1 MKTFIIKIKV
11 EGTYEIVSQAESRE
25 QAEMIAKTL
34 LETKIM
40 SQAILNDVRTE
51 IELIHSIYQ

>member
-25 QAEMIAKTL
+25 QAEIIAKTL

-40 SQAILNDVRTE
+40 SQSILDNVHTE
-51 IELIHSIYQ
+51 IELIHSISQ

>member
-25 QAEMIAKTL
+25 QAEIIAKTL

-40 SQAILNDVRTE
+40 SQAILNDVHTE
-51 IELIHSIYQ
+51 IKLIHSISQ